1 MKAPVEVGADLHG
14 NGPASRRLV
23 VQLRPSAVSLR
34 GMGRVAI
41 ASDMTL
47 GDPWGMR

>member
-1 MKAPVEVGADLHG
+1 MKAPGDVGVDLPA
-14 NGPASRRLV
+14 NGPASRHLV